1 MTDVTSDVILEKD
14 IMVFLKNI
22 SAIEISLIGSSSV

>member
-14 IMVFLKNI
+14 IMVILKNI
-22 SAIEISLIGSSSV
+22 CAIEISLIGSPSV

>member
-14 IMVFLKNI
+14 IMVILKNI
-22 SAIEISLIGSSSV
+22 CPIEISLIGSPSV

>member
-14 IMVFLKNI
+14 IMVILKNI
-22 SAIEISLIGSSSV
+22 CAIEISLIGSS